1 MNPPVDP
8 GPSGDVIPMPRD
20 VDSGSSPENDF
31 ARARAAVNTIEATV
45 SKLVKL
51 VLGSIDKSE
60 SVEQQSVELTAA
72 FHAATKT
79 IHFFMENGESSVQ
92 QKSLSKAERLRE
104 SIREVKGL
112 IEDAEGKLAIWERE
126 LLATYEEAEGVQSA

>member
-8 GPSGDVIPMPRD
+8 GASGDVIPIRD
-20 VDSGSSPENDF
+20 VDAGSSPENDF

-79 IHFFMENGESSVQ
+79 IHLFMGNGESSVQ

-112 IEDAEGKLAIWERE
+112 IEDAEGKLAICRRGSVGMNTQEF
-126 LLATYEEAEGVQSA
+126 L